1 MKQIILAA
9 IILCSSLISGFSANY
24 EETMGQ
30 TIQKMYQSQ
39 SQSELTDIAGQF
51 ERIGQAEKGK
61 WLPGYY
67 AAYTYMSI
75 LIYNYDLAIEIKKE
89 LLNKAQSNI
98 DNILKIE
105 GNESEIYVLQALV
118 YQMSMLSP
126 EDGYKYSTLANEA
139 LGKAEK
145 FNANNPRIYYL
156 KGLNYFY
163 TPKEYGGGTDVAK
176 PLFEKA
182 DKLFKSSSEVAS
194 LMPNW
199 GKEHN
204 TQMLQQCN

>member
-1 MKQIILAA
+1 MKQIILVA
-9 IILCSSLISGFSANY
+9 IILCSSLISGFSASY

-30 TIQKMYQSQ
+30 TLQKMYQSQ
-39 SQSELTDIAGQF
+39 SQTELTDIAGQF
-51 ERIGQAEKGK
+51 ERIGQAEKNK

-67 AAYTYMSI
+67 AAYSYVSI
-75 LIYNYDLAIEIKKE
+75 IFFNYELANEVKTE
-89 LLNKAQSNI
+89 LLSKAQKNI

-105 GNESEIYVLQALV
+105 SNESEIYVLQALV
-118 YQMSMLSP
+118 YQMSMLTP

-156 KGLNYFY
+156 KGLNYYY
-163 TPKEYGGGTDVAK
+163 TPKEYGGGADVAK

-182 DKLFKSSSEVAS
+182 DQLFKNTSEVAS
-194 LMPNW
+194 LLPSW

-204 TQMLQQCN
+204 IQLLQQYN